1 MTKRVNKQLRRSLKK
16 YSTLA
21 NVLASV
27 STVGFGV
34 LYFYV
39 DYLTLISL
47 SVVIGILATA
57 GIAGKIIQEEIEDEE
72 DV

>member
-1 MTKRVNKQLRRSLKK
+1 MTKRTNRQLRRSLKK

-39 DYLTLISL
+39 DYLTLIPL
-47 SVVIGILATA
+47 SIVIGVLATA
-57 GIAGKIIQEEIEDEE
+57 GIAGKVIQEEIEDEE

>member
-1 MTKRVNKQLRRSLKK
+1 MTKRTKKQLRRSLKK

-39 DYLTLISL
+39 DYLTLIPL
-47 SVVIGILATA
+47 SVVIAVLATA
-57 GIAGKIIQEEIEDEE
+57 GIAGKVIQEEIEDEE

>member
-1 MTKRVNKQLRRSLKK
+1 MSKNRKFRHSLKQ

-34 LYFYV
+34 LSFYV
-39 DYLTLISL
+39 DYLTLIPL
-47 SVVIGILATA
+47 SIVIGVLATA
-57 GIAGKIIQEEIEDEE
+57 GIAGKVIQEEIEDEE

>member
-16 YSTLA
+16 YSTSA

>member
-1 MTKRVNKQLRRSLKK
+1 MTKRTNKQLRRSLKK

-39 DYLTLISL
+39 DYLTLIPL
-47 SVVIGILATA
+47 SIVIGVLATA
-57 GIAGKIIQEEIEDEE
+57 GIAGKVIQEEIEDEE

>member
-1 MTKRVNKQLRRSLKK
+1 MTRRTKKQLRRSLKK

-21 NVLASV
+21 NLLASV

-39 DYLTLISL
+39 DYLTLIPL
-47 SVVIGILATA
+47 SVVIGVLATA
-57 GIAGKIIQEEIEDEE
+57 GIAGKVIQEEIEDEE

>member
-1 MTKRVNKQLRRSLKK
+1 MSKNRKFRHSLKK

-39 DYLTLISL
+39 DYLTLIPL
-47 SVVIGILATA
+47 SIVIGVLATA
-57 GIAGKIIQEEIEDEE
+57 GIAGKVIQEEIEDEE

>member
-57 GIAGKIIQEEIEDEE
+57 GITGKIIQEEIEDEE

>member
-1 MTKRVNKQLRRSLKK
+1 MTKRTNRQLRHSLKK

-21 NVLASV
+21 NVLASA

-39 DYLTLISL
+39 DYLTLIPL
-47 SVVIGILATA
+47 SVVIGVLATA
-57 GIAGKIIQEEIEDEE
+57 GITGKVIQEEIEDED

>member
-1 MTKRVNKQLRRSLKK
+1 MTKRTQRKIRRSLKK

-39 DYLTLISL
+39 DYLTLIPL
-47 SVVIGILATA
+47 SVVILALATM
-57 GIAGKIIQEEIEDEE
+57 GITGKVIQEEIEDED

>member
-1 MTKRVNKQLRRSLKK
+1 MTKRTKKQLRRSLKK

-39 DYLTLISL
+39 DYLTLIPL
-47 SVVIGILATA
+47 SVVIGVLATA
-57 GIAGKIIQEEIEDEE
+57 GIAGKVIQEEIEDEE

>member
-1 MTKRVNKQLRRSLKK
+1 MTKRTKKQLRRSLKK

-39 DYLTLISL
+39 DYLTLIPL
-47 SVVIGILATA
+47 SVVIGVLATA
-57 GIAGKIIQEEIEDEE
+57 GIAGKVIQEEIEDEE
-72 DV
+72 NV